1 MQVSVE
7 STGNLG
13 RVMTVAIPAEEV
25 EQEVQSRLKSLAKSA
40 RLPGFRPGKAPLKII
55 DARYGE
61 QVLQEVAG
69 GLIES
74 SLKDAFSQENLIP
87 AGGPEIEPKSMAR
100 GKDLEYTASFDV
112 YPEVGKLDLEGVVIE
127 RPVCE
132 ITDEDIERT
141 LESMRR
147 QRVVY
152 KPVERAAKAGDQ
164 VRLDFKGTMEGKPFA
179 GGDGED
185 YKLVLGEGQF
195 VEEFEKGVLGAAAGD
210 QRTVTVS
217 FPEDYHGETVAGRR
231 VEFDIRV
238 KEVAEPELPEVNEEF
253 IKSFG
258 IEDGDLPALRR
269 EILEN
274 LERERDDRVSRLTR
288 SRVMDALIRE
298 NNLEMPAKLVEREID
313 GIIAVNKAMLEQQG
327 VPVESFNPERERY
340 RTDAERRVAMG
351 LILSEIVRRNELKP
365 DQNKVKQR
373 IEKMAASY
381 EQPEAFVQWY
391 YSSRE
396 RMQQMESTVL
406 EEQIVEL
413 LLEGADVKEEKVSL
427 KDLTAQP
434 GI

>member
-1 MQVSVE
+1 MS
-7 STGNLG
+7 
-13 RVMTVAIPAEEV
+13 VAIPAEEV
-25 EQEVQSRLKSLAKSA
+25 EQEVQTRLKSLAKNA

-69 GLIES
+69 SLIER
-74 SLKDAFSQENLIP
+74 SLRDAFSQENLIP

-132 ITDEDIERT
+132 VTEEDIDRT

-147 QRVVY
+147 QRMVY
-152 KPVERAAKAGDQ
+152 RTVERAAKDGDQ
-164 VRLDFKGTMEGKPFA
+164 VRVDFKGTMDGEPFA
-179 GGDGED
+179 GGEGEN
-185 YKLVLGEGQF
+185 YELVLGEGQF
-195 VEEFEKGVLGAAAGD
+195 VEEFEKGILGAAAGE
-210 QRTVTVS
+210 QRTVTVN
-217 FPEDYHGETVAGRR
+217 FPEDYHGEAVAGRQ
-231 VEFDIRV
+231 VEFEIQV

-258 IEDGDLPALRR
+258 VEDGNLAALHQ
-269 EILEN
+269 EISDN
-274 LERERDDRVSRLTR
+274 LERERDERVSRLTR

-298 NNLEMPAKLVEREID
+298 NDLDIPAKLVEREID
-313 GIIAVNKAMLEQQG
+313 GIIAMNRAMLEQQG
-327 VPVESFNPERERY
+327 VPVEHFNPERDLY
-340 RTDAERRVAMG
+340 RVDAGRRVAMG
-351 LILSEIVRRNELKP
+351 LILSEIVRRNEMKP
-365 DQNKVKQR
+365 DQNKVKER
-373 IEKMAASY
+373 IDKMAASY
-381 EQPEAFVQWY
+381 EQPEAFAQWY

-396 RMQQMESTVL
+396 RMQQIESTIL

-427 KDLTAQP
+427 KDLTEQP
-434 GI
+434 GV